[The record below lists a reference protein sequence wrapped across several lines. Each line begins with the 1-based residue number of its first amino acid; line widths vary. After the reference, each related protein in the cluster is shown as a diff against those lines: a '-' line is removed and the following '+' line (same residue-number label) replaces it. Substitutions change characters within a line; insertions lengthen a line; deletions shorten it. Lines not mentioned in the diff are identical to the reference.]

1 MKKKMEKDRKRL
13 KRKLHIRSKVN
24 GSAERPRLS
33 VFRSNRHFSVQ
44 AIDDVQGTTMA
55 SVSDL
60 EKEFAGISTNLVGV
74 KKLGTAIAARL
85 KEKKIGTIV
94 FDRNGY
100 RYHGVIKS
108 FADAIREAGI
118 QF

>member
-1 MKKKMEKDRKRL
+1 MKKTIEKARKRL

-24 GSAERPRLS
+24 GSPERPRLS
-33 VFRSNRHFSVQ
+33 VFRSNKHFSVQ
-44 AIDDVQGTTMA
+44 AIDDSQGITLV

-60 EKEFAGISTNLVGV
+60 EKDFAGTTPNTEGV

-100 RYHGVIKS
+100 RYHGVVKS
-108 FADAIREAGI
+108 FADAVREAGI